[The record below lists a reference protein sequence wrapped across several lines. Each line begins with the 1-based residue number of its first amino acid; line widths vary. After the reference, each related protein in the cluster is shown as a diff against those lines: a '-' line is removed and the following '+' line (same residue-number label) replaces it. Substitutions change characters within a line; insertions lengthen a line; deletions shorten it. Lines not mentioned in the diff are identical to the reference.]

1 LVKLHPHS
9 LTIGQ
14 APDRGIAIVLWA
26 ALALTVLMPGPA
38 RGDTPALE
46 LSEVRDGPEATFRL
60 TDLGGQARGLDL
72 HRGEVVVVNFWATW
86 CAPCRA
92 EMASFERVHAEWRRQ
107 GIQLLAV
114 NAGDP
119 EESVRR
125 YIANAAVSFPI
136 LLDRGATTTRAWQV
150 PGLPA
155 TYIVGPDGRIE
166 AAAIGIRDWDHPE
179 MTAGLARRIN
189 KRN

>member
-1 LVKLHPHS
+1 M
-9 LTIGQ
+9 
-14 APDRGIAIVLWA
+14 LWA
-26 ALALTVLMPGPA
+26 ALALAVLMLGPT

-46 LSEVRDGPEATFRL
+46 LSEVREGSEAAFRL
-60 TDLGGQARGLDL
+60 ADLDGRMRDLGL

-92 EMASFERVHAEWRRQ
+92 EMAAFERVHAEWRRQ

-125 YIANAAVSFPI
+125 YIANAAVSFPV
-136 LLDRGATTTRAWQV
+136 LLDRGAATTRAWQV

-166 AAAIGIRDWDHPE
+166 AAAIGIRDWEHPE
-179 MTAGLARRIN
+179 MTAGLARRTN